1 MSYAAPQGLKIFFRV
16 IVGIVSA
23 LFLWVIGAQLAKQ
36 FYRAYQ
42 FNQIEECENEF
53 GLRTSDKQVHFG
65 FDAGGWTVVGDE
77 PRKLAFV
84 ECVRDRLNV
93 NIRPASDAPDPS
105 IEISWNSALVSPTV
119 YVSYLPAAPVKSDET
134 SD

>member
-1 MSYAAPQGLKIFFRV
+1 MSYAAPQGPKIFFRV
-16 IVGIVSA
+16 IAGIVLA
-23 LFLWVIGAQLAKQ
+23 LFLWVIGAELAKQ

-42 FNQIEECENEF
+42 FNQIEKCENEF
-53 GLRTSDKQVHFG
+53 GLRPSDKQVHFG

-84 ECVRDRLNV
+84 ECVRDRLNANV
-93 NIRPASDAPDPS
+93 RPASNSQDPS
-105 IEISWNSALVSPTV
+105 IKISWNSALISPTV
-119 YVSYLPAAPVKSDET
+119 YVSYLPGAPIQSDET